1 MLLLSA
7 LAAAAALNLEPVDA
21 VCACRIFFI
30 AFFRKIR
37 LQSAVNFYG
46 ATVVAVAD
54 AAAVF
59 LLDLLAHLR
68 FNWPF
73 IGWPRRLA
81 K

>member
-1 MLLLSA
+1 M
-7 LAAAAALNLEPVDA
+7 
-21 VCACRIFFI
+21 
-30 AFFRKIR
+30 
-37 LQSAVNFYG
+37 QSAVNFYG
-46 ATVVAVAD
+46 ATVVAVG
-54 AAAVF
+54 AAVAAVL

>member
-1 MLLLSA
+1 MSDSSS
-7 LAAAAALNLEPVDA
+7 LAAAPSALNLEPRGFCVRLSN
-21 VCACRIFFI
+21 VFLWHFFW
-30 AFFRKIR
+30 KIR

-46 ATVVAVAD
+46 ATVVAVA
-54 AAAVF
+54 AVL